1 MKKEIRTAVRR
12 IRSVIFMIGVLI
24 AVGSSIYAYANNENT
39 PAMETAQAKF
49 ESKPV
54 GELDELQVHFIDIG
68 QGDSTLIMCGEHA
81 MLMDAGENDKGT
93 TVQLYLK
100 KQGVTS
106 LDYMIGTHP
115 DSDHIGGM
123 DVILTKFD
131 CKTVMM
137 PDYQK
142 DTRTYDDVIQAMKNK
157 SYKNTLP
164 IVGDVYELGDAF
176 FTIVAPNNYSYGD
189 ECNNYSIGILLTH
202 GENTFLFTGDAEE
215 EAERDIAANGINIDA
230 DVYRA
235 GHHGSRTASTMDLLN
250 AATPEYA
257 VISCGADNKY
267 GHPHAEALNNL
278 RSMGVKVF
286 RTDEQG
292 SIIATSNG
300 REITFN
306 CAPSETWK
314 SGD

>member
-1 MKKEIRTAVRR
+1 M
-12 IRSVIFMIGVLI
+12 
-24 AVGSSIYAYANNENT
+24 
-39 PAMETAQAKF
+39 
-49 ESKPV
+49 
-54 GELDELQVHFIDIG
+54 
-68 QGDSTLIMCGEHA
+68 
-81 MLMDAGENDKGT
+81 
-93 TVQLYLK
+93 
-100 KQGVTS
+100 TS

-142 DTRTYDDVIQAMKNK
+142 DTRTYDDVTQAMKNK

-230 DVYRA
+230 DVYQA

-314 SGD
+314 SRD